1 MARKYG
7 LQAELV
13 QMQWNL
19 LPLTIH
25 PLSSYRA
32 YLPRAV
38 DDMKHR
44 DPEDAHALALARSLD
59 LPLWSNDRDFE
70 NISVERYTT
79 AQLLRLLAAEARG
92 YH

>member
-25 PLSSYRA
+25 PLTYYRA
-32 YLPRAV
+32 QLPRAL

-44 DPEDAHALALARSLD
+44 DPEDAHARSHW
-59 LPLWSNDRDFE
+59 PGR
-70 NISVERYTT
+70 
-79 AQLLRLLAAEARG
+79 
-92 YH
+92 